1 MVKCNYKNAI
11 IDNTFVNCGM
21 EKNLENYR
29 RSYEKHELRRANME
43 SHPIQ
48 QFQNWFEEV
57 DEREG
62 AFEANAMTLS
72 SIGGDGFPKNRV
84 VLLKNFNKSGFTFFT
99 NYESEK
105 GQAILK
111 TPRVCLSFFWPNM
124 ERQVIIKGEAEK
136 VPLATSDAYFYSRPA
151 ESQRSAIVSN
161 QSKVIPN
168 RDFLEAKLQL
178 LERQDSEKKLLR
190 PDFWGG
196 FLVKPISIEFW
207 QGRKNRLHDRFL
219 YTVENEQWKI
229 ERLAP

>member
-1 MVKCNYKNAI
+1 
-11 IDNTFVNCGM
+11 M

-43 SHPIQ
+43 NHPMQ

-57 DEREG
+57 DDREG

-72 SIGGDGFPKNRV
+72 SIGLDGFPKNRV
-84 VLLKNFNKSGFTFFT
+84 VLLKNFNKDGFTFFT
-99 NYESEK
+99 NYESAK
-105 GQAILK
+105 GRAILK
-111 TPRVCLSFFWPNM
+111 NPKVCLSFFWPNM

-136 VPLATSDAYFYSRPA
+136 VPPAVSDAYFYSRPA

-161 QSKVIPN
+161 QSEVVPN
-168 RDFLEAKLQL
+168 RHFLETKLQL
-178 LERQDSEKKLLR
+178 LEQQNPEKNLSR
-190 PDFWGG
+190 PHFWGG

-219 YTVENEQWKI
+219 YTLGNEQWKI